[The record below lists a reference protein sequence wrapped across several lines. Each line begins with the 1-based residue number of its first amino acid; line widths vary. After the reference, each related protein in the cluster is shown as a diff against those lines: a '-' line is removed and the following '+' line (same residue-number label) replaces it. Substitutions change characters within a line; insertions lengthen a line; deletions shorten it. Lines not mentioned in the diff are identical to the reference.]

1 MTQTR
6 QMSRFVSGLAVG
18 LTLAFSSA
26 AFAQSNSAFLGTWK
40 LNVAKSSSSR
50 ALPQSQTYVVE
61 AAGAGIKT
69 TFDGV
74 SAQGVKEHGFY
85 TVLFDGKPYPNIG
98 SPRFSS
104 EALTRVNSNSFT
116 AIAKGKTLTRNAT
129 TVISADGKTR
139 TTKSIDTNIDGT
151 TSTMTRVYDKQ

>member
-1 MTQTR
+1 MTQIR
-6 QMSRFVSGLAVG
+6 KMSRFVSFLAVG
-18 LTLAFSSA
+18 LTLAFTST
-26 AFAQSNSAFLGTWK
+26 AFAASNSAFIGTWK
-40 LNVAKSSSSR
+40 MNVAKSKSSA
-50 ALPQSQTYVVE
+50 ALPQSFTYVVE

-69 TFDGV
+69 TFDSV